1 MSDVTTSTTA
11 TILFDGPPDLDFVGL
26 INELKRTFRNIALE
40 FDEVEVDE
48 HLYALFTNDRLTLKV
63 ARGQETVPAETLA
76 ASARPNQTRSS
87 DEEMAAMLRDYGH
100 TLTVSVSDGHSRSVP
115 ERLRV
120 SVCYHVVRQLL
131 RCHEATLVHWHHT
144 NTLFTA
150 EEFENPTN
158 AQPTVT
164 PRRPKAQ
171 GTRVPRPQPL
181 ETTLS
186 GGADRFSAGYMGVAE
201 THDRL
206 DESFAQVV
214 DPEHVHSH
222 DENAA
227 QETGGRSGWK
237 DILPNNA
244 PSEEKLRR
252 SRLAIFASD
261 LIEIED
267 VKLEAPEKEPEL
279 PEQLTVYVMTLTIM
293 VMLFPAG
300 FAMMIYNILAGE
312 NLKMTARAMALTG
325 VGIALNFAGV
335 TDQLIGLI

>member
-48 HLYALFTNDRLTLKV
+48 HLYAMFSNDRLTLQV

-76 ASARPNQTRSS
+76 AASRPNQTRIA
-87 DEEMAAMLRDYGH
+87 DEEIAGMLRDYGH
-100 TLTVSVSDGHSRSVP
+100 TLSISVSDGLSRSVP

-164 PRRPKAQ
+164 PRRPKAR
-171 GTRVPRPQPL
+171 GTRVPRPEPL
-181 ETTLS
+181 ETTLA
-186 GGADRFSAGYMGVAE
+186 GGADRFSAGYMGVTE
-201 THDRL
+201 THNRL

-214 DPEHVHSH
+214 DPDHVPHH
-222 DENAA
+222 EDEAA
-227 QETGGRSGWK
+227 QDTGRSSWK
-237 DILPNNA
+237 DILPNIA
-244 PSEEKLRR
+244 PSEEKLRH

-267 VKLEAPEKEPEL
+267 VKLEAPEKEADL

-293 VMLFPAG
+293 VMMFPAG

-335 TDQLIGLI
+335 TDQLMALI

>member
-48 HLYALFTNDRLTLKV
+48 HLYALFTNDRLTLRV
-63 ARGQETVPAETLA
+63 ARGQETVPAEAL
-76 ASARPNQTRSS
+76 ASAGRPNQTRSS
-87 DEEMAAMLRDYGH
+87 DEEIAEMLHDYPY
-100 TLTVSVSDGHSRSVP
+100 TLAVSVEDGDSRSVP

-131 RCHEATLVHWHHT
+131 RCHEASLVQWHHT

-164 PRRPKAQ
+164 PRRPKAT
-171 GTRVPRPQPL
+171 GTRVPRPKPL

-214 DPEHVHSH
+214 DPDHAHSH
-222 DENAA
+222 EA
-227 QETGGRSGWK
+227 ETAEEAGRGSWK
-237 DILPNNA
+237 DILPNLA

-279 PEQLTVYVMTLTIM
+279 AEQLTVYVMTLTIM
-293 VMLFPAG
+293 VMMFPAG

-325 VGIALNFAGV
+325 VGIALNYAGV
-335 TDQLIGLI
+335 TDQIMALI

>member
-1 MSDVTTSTTA
+1 MSDFTSSTTA

-40 FDEVEVDE
+40 FDEIEVDE
-48 HLYALFTNDRLTLKV
+48 HLYALFTNDRLTLRV
-63 ARGQETVPAETLA
+63 ARGQVPVAAEALA
-76 ASARPNQTRSS
+76 ASGRPNQVRSS
-87 DEEMAAMLRDYGH
+87 EEEIAGMLHDYTD
-100 TLTVSVSDGHSRSVP
+100 TLTVSVSDGAGRSVP

-120 SVCYHVVRQLL
+120 SVCYHVVRQVL
-131 RCHEATLVHWHHT
+131 RSHEASLVHWHHT

-164 PRRPKAQ
+164 PRRPKAT
-171 GTRVPRPQPL
+171 GNRVPRPKPL
-181 ETTLS
+181 EGTLP
-186 GGADRFSAGYMGVAE
+186 GGLGRFSAGYMGVAE
-201 THDRL
+201 NHTRL

-214 DPEHVHSH
+214 DPEHAQIH
-222 DENAA
+222 DA
-227 QETGGRSGWK
+227 ETVEDTPRSGWT
-237 DILPNNA
+237 DILPNIA

-267 VKLEAPEKEPEL
+267 VKLDAPKAEPEL

-293 VMLFPAG
+293 VMMFPAG

-325 VGIALNFAGV
+325 VGIALNFAGI
-335 TDQLIGLI
+335 TDQLISLI